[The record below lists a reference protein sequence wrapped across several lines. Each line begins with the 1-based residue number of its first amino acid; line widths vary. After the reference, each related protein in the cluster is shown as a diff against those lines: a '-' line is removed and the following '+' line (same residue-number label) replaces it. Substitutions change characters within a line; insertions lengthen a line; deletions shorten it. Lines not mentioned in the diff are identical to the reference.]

1 MNRREKKGAPPA
13 ATALSVPGIRVV
25 VAEPD
30 LAPPDA
36 PRAGD
41 AAKAPAPGGSAQ
53 QRKRRAKF
61 VF

>member
-1 MNRREKKGAPPA
+1 MTRRARKGAPPA

-30 LAPPDA
+30 QEPP
-36 PRAGD
+36 PPAGT
-41 AAKAPAPGGSAQ
+41 AAKTPVSAGRTQ
-53 QRKRRAKF
+53 HRKRRAKF

>member
-1 MNRREKKGAPPA
+1 MTRRARKGAPPA

-30 LAPPDA
+30 QEPP
-36 PRAGD
+36 PAGT
-41 AAKAPAPGGSAQ
+41 AAKTPASAGRTQ
-53 QRKRRAKF
+53 HRKRRAKF